1 MVNPNRPPPPSY
13 QDALSGQSLVRIL
26 TRELKYFLNIF
37 LPTVLYLSIFG
48 AKPRECAARPH
59 GRGEGPHGRG
69 EGPHGRGEGP
79 GGGEDYGPIQTFID
93 CIRWDRGPL
102 PGIDLGRETIMY
114 LLYSTTYSLSTLLL
128 TLYLLDSKSILI
140 VSILYLIVNL
150 SCNLS

>member
-1 MVNPNRPPPPSY
+1 MANPNRPPPPSY
-13 QDALSGQSLVRIL
+13 QDALSGQSLIRIL

-37 LPTVLYLSIFG
+37 LPTVLYLSIFR
-48 AKPRECAARPH
+48 AKPREYAARLQ
-59 GRGEGPHGRG
+59 GRGERPQ
-69 EGPHGRGEGP
+69 GRGEGP
-79 GGGEDYGPIQTFID
+79 GGGEDHGPIQTFID
-93 CIRWDRGPL
+93 CIGWDRGPL
-102 PGIDLGRETIMY
+102 PGIDLGRGKIMYY